1 MLLDLSKIAV
11 VILAAG
17 KGTRLN
23 CVDKPKVMLEIGGKP
38 IVAYLVETLKQI
50 GFSKEQ
56 ICLVVGFKKEK
67 IQEYFKDEV
76 QYAVQ
81 EQQLGTGHAAY
92 VGIKSLSPEIEQVL
106 VVGGDDGA
114 FFTPATILNFIRQ
127 HLDNACTVSL
137 MSLEI
142 DNPAGFGRI
151 VRENGEIKMIEKE
164 YQTEEQK
171 KIKEVG
177 IGTYLFDR
185 KWFEAMFLH
194 MPKMAKLGEYGI
206 NPAIAI
212 AQTENKKVQ
221 VVKLANINEWHG
233 INTPEQL
240 ELANQLKKEN
250 NYI

>member
-1 MLLDLSKIAV
+1 MSVDLSKIAV

-17 KGTRLN
+17 KGTRMN
-23 CVDKPKVMLEIGGKP
+23 CADKPKVMLEIGGKP
-38 IVAYLVETLKQI
+38 IVAYLVKTLEQV
-50 GFSKEQ
+50 GFSNEQ

-81 EQQLGTGHAAY
+81 AEQLGTGHAAFT
-92 VGIKSLSPEIEQVL
+92 GIKILPSEIEQVL

-114 FFTPATILNFIRQ
+114 FFTPETILKFIKQ
-127 HLDNACTVSL
+127 HLENGCTVSL
-137 MSLEI
+137 LSSEI
-142 DNPAGFGRI
+142 ENPGGFGRI
-151 VRENGEIKMIEKE
+151 VRENGEIKMVEKE

-185 KWFEAMFLH
+185 KWFEEMFVC

-206 NPAIAI
+206 NPAITM
-212 AQTENKKVQ
+212 AQAENKKVQ
-221 VVKLANINEWHG
+221 VVKLENSNEWHG
-233 INTPEQL
+233 INTLAEL
-240 ELANQLKKEN
+240 ELANKLKSIK
-250 NYI
+250 

>member
-1 MLLDLSKIAV
+1 MSADLSKIAA

-23 CVDKPKVMLEIGGKP
+23 CTDKPKVMLEIGGKP
-38 IVAYLVETLKQI
+38 IVAYFVQTLKQI

-76 QYAVQ
+76 QYALQ
-81 EQQLGTGHAAY
+81 SEQLGTGHAAY
-92 VGIKSLSPEIEQVL
+92 TGIKSLPPEIEQVL

-114 FFTPATILNFIRQ
+114 FFKPETILKFINQ
-127 HLDNACTVSL
+127 HLDNSCAVSL
-137 MSLEI
+137 LSSEVE
-142 DNPAGFGRI
+142 NPGEFGRI
-151 VRENGEIKMIEKE
+151 VRENGEIKMVEKE

-185 KWFEAMFLH
+185 KWFEGMFVN

-206 NPAIAI
+206 NPAITM
-212 AQTENKKVQ
+212 AQAENKKVQ
-221 VVKLANINEWHG
+221 VVKLENANEWRG
-233 INTPEQL
+233 INTLEQL
-240 ELANQLKKEN
+240 AEANKLKSIK
-250 NYI
+250 

>member
-1 MLLDLSKIAV
+1 MSVDLSKIAV

-23 CVDKPKVMLEIGGKP
+23 CTDKPKVMLEIGGKP
-38 IVAYLVETLKQI
+38 IVAYFVETLKQV

-76 QYAVQ
+76 RYTVQ
-81 EQQLGTGHAAY
+81 TEQLGTGHAAY
-92 VGIKSLSPEIEQVL
+92 TGIKSLPPEIEQVL

-114 FFTPATILNFIRQ
+114 FFTPATISKFIKQ
-127 HLDNACTVSL
+127 HLENGCAVSL
-137 MSLEI
+137 LSSEI
-142 DNPAGFGRI
+142 ENPGGFGRI
-151 VRENGEIKMIEKE
+151 VRENGEIKMVEKE

-185 KWFEAMFLH
+185 KWFEEMFLR
-194 MPKMAKLGEYGI
+194 MPKMVKLGEYGI
-206 NPAIAI
+206 NPAITM
-212 AQTENKKVQ
+212 AQAENKKVQ
-221 VVKLANINEWHG
+221 VVKLGDPNEWRG
-233 INTPEQL
+233 INTLEQL
-240 ELANQLKKEN
+240 AEADKLKSIK
-250 NYI
+250 